1 MKTFSYLLLFF
12 VLVNICPSIS
22 SLKISCGTRGASV
35 NNIVFPDTDLRELNC
50 ACDNDGVGTFGFEK
64 FSEIFNPYINAF
76 VVGNRPVSQQISHI
90 VLRNCRDINLELDL
104 INLRRDGARITDLSF
119 QNINTLNIRFSNIVE
134 RRLNMIFDNIIST
147 ELSGSLQSTDLELRM
162 FFREPKSRQ
171 GSVIFN
177 NINVAATINVLNLQD
192 VAHLTVANSYFRQIR
207 DLEIIQRTVRTK
219 CHNTV
224 DNSFYSRDVDCS
236 KENLFYAE
244 YQRAQTPPTTSKQQN
259 FNIRPQPPNRY
270 NTDIITGSFTTVDP
284 TSSALISPVTSRP
297 EFIVPIVL
305 LILVVVIGVVV
316 GGVYYKYQ
324 KSGGQFRMEKL

>member
-1 MKTFSYLLLFF
+1 
-12 VLVNICPSIS
+12 VIICPSIS

-177 NINVAATINVLNLQD
+177 NINIAATISVLNLQD

-244 YQRAQTPPTTSKQQN
+244 YQS
-259 FNIRPQPPNRY
+259 
-270 NTDIITGSFTTVDP
+270 TTVDP

>member
-1 MKTFSYLLLFF
+1 MKTFSYLLSFL
-12 VLVNICPSIS
+12 VLVIICPSIS

-177 NINVAATINVLNLQD
+177 NINIAATISVLNLQD

-244 YQRAQTPPTTSKQQN
+244 YQRVQTPPTTSKQQN

-270 NTDIITGSFTTVDP
+270 NTDIITESFTTVDP
-284 TSSALISPVTSRP
+284 TSSALTSPVTSRP

-305 LILVVVIGVVV
+305 LVLVVVIGVVV